1 MASDE
6 VKGIEIQL
14 RGDISPLNKAI
25 RESEG
30 VIKSMQKEMSAL
42 KKALSFDDTHVYAL
56 RQSFRDLG
64 ESITQQ
70 KEKIEDL
77 KKKYDLY
84 EDALK
89 RIDDVIAQETAALGE
104 NSDKVKEDMK
114 VRDEWQKVL
123 DKLAKTIDREQALL
137 TGAEAQYASMRE
149 EIDSVADTTSDF
161 ATSLDGDMKRAQDS
175 ISEIEERFKSFNK
188 LAQFDTTKMTAF
200 TAQLDLLGQK
210 VDEQENLLGLYD
222 QKIKQVSDAYNKA
235 KIDLDA
241 LKNSGDASNAQIKE
255 SEDIYQQLYTTLNK
269 LNSERDEEVVNLKTT
284 QAQYNDL
291 KQKIEENSDAS
302 RELAAQ
308 QERVAEAQKQVDS
321 ATSSVTGKVDAFTV
335 ALGNLLANGVE
346 RSVDKLR
353 DLATSVYEVGTGFE
367 DATTELA
374 AVLELSK
381 YSDTIDELSG
391 YFEDLSLNSK
401 YSAEQIAN
409 NATVLANAGYSADEI
424 KDSLKA
430 ISDLAAGTGEEFTTM
445 ANVTVDGL
453 AAMGYAASD
462 AQHFVDV
469 LAKSAIVSNTDVTQM
484 GEALSYAGSVAGTFG
499 YSVEDVTIALGAM
512 ATQGVKSTSAGTALR
527 SLITRLAAN
536 TSDARTEFEALG
548 GAFFDTEGNARP
560 LGDVLNDL
568 RRIISGMNDEQA
580 AAFEYTL
587 AGQRGLTG
595 LSAIINTTE
604 GDWEALTEAV
614 YDYNGTVAGMAN
626 TRMDSVSGDVEL
638 LKHSW
643 EDVQRTMYN
652 GVEPSLRKVTNSL
665 NKMMQS
671 EAFQGD
677 IEKMADDASA
687 AFEKLATIIDSTDG
701 NIIDIAG
708 DVLSL
713 ITAFGGTTIA
723 TKGILNLSNGVMNL
737 VTNMKNAQGA
747 SGFLSALASNA
758 GIASVAVG
766 LGATAFTFLAD
777 AMLDAQEASFKQI
790 EAQWGLSES
799 AEATVDKIDALYTS
813 YENARTA
820 TQQNVDAINAEYAG
834 YEALIAEYDSLLDS
848 NGKVM
853 LGYEDRANVIL
864 TTLSEAMGVEV
875 SQLQGL
881 VGEYGN
887 LSLAMEDLMVKK
899 KADAV
904 LTAYTEEYATA
915 VKNVGQATIE
925 RSNALAALQ
934 EQQEK
939 TKVAEEA
946 YNIALAQQTIE
957 VEKYGY
963 ATQETK
969 DRVNAAQREYATAS
983 GALSELQTSYDK
995 ADKECSDWNATI
1007 QNYQGLSSAIIEG
1020 DTSKIEQSL
1029 NDMTWGFQHAET
1041 ASVESMQ
1048 RQVQRAREEY
1058 ENLKQAVQNGDTTVT
1073 NEMVSEAYN
1082 RLSKC
1087 EIEYK
1092 KFCKMAVD
1100 RATEAGEGYKD
1111 NLDSQMS
1118 QAPGKVAK
1126 HMQDLQKT
1134 MRIDMSADGS
1144 WSGSQYTS
1152 GLTSGIY
1159 SGIPAIKA
1167 AAQAAANAATVR
1179 LNKTMLIQSPSRV
1192 TMKSGEY
1199 FSEGFAIGIEE
1210 KFADIREA
1218 AADAAILA
1226 DESLRDAS
1234 YSVYG
1239 ASPVNNVSTD
1249 NSTFNPIFN
1258 ITVYSNDNES
1268 NDDLAKRVADR
1279 INEET
1284 MRLKNAW

>member
-6 VKGIEIQL
+6 VKGIEIRL
-14 RGDISPLNKAI
+14 TGDISPLNQSI

-30 VIKSMQKEMSAL
+30 VIRSMQKDLSAL
-42 KKALSFDDTHVYAL
+42 KKALSFDDTHIYAL

-64 ESITQQ
+64 TIIDQQ
-70 KEKIEDL
+70 KDKIDDL
-77 KKKYDLY
+77 KKKYDIY
-84 EDALK
+84 SKAIDEIDA
-89 RIDDVIAQETAALGE
+89 VIKAETDAHSASAE
-104 NSDKVKEDMK
+104 QIEKDIK
-114 VRDEWQKVL
+114 VRNSYQKVL
-123 DKLAKTIDREQALL
+123 DNLAKTIDRETALL
-137 TGAEAQYASMRE
+137 VGNEAQYESMRK
-149 EIDSVADTTSDF
+149 EIDSVADVTGDF
-161 ATSLDGDMKRAQDS
+161 ATSLDADMQRVQNS
-175 ISEIEERFKSFNK
+175 IDEIDDRFKAFNQLTK
-188 LAQFDTTKMTAF
+188 FDTAKVQAF

-210 VDEQENLLGLYD
+210 TDEQNQLLQIYD
-222 QKIKQVSDAYNKA
+222 QKITNVESALNKTEDSLIRLRNA
-235 KIDLDA
+235 E
-241 LKNSGDASNAQIKE
+241 GDHGDEIRE
-255 SEDIYQQLYTTLNK
+255 TEDIYQQLYSTLNR
-269 LNSERDEEVVNLKTT
+269 LNSERDKEQINLRATQEE
-284 QAQYNDL
+284 YNSL
-291 KQKIEENSDAS
+291 KQKIDESSDAHKELIEQQN
-302 RELAAQ
+302 RLAAA
-308 QERVAEAQKQVDS
+308 QERIDS
-321 ATSSVTGKVDAFTV
+321 TTSTVTGKVDAFTV
-335 ALGNLLANGVE
+335 ALGNLISNGVE
-346 RSVDKLR
+346 YGIDKLR
-353 DLATSVYEVGTGFE
+353 DLATSIYDVGTGFE

-391 YFEDLSLNSK
+391 YFEELSLNSK

-527 SLITRLAAN
+527 SLITRLAAD
-536 TSDARTEFEALG
+536 TSGARTEFEELG
-548 GAFFDTEGNARP
+548 GAFFDAEGNARP

-604 GDWEALTEAV
+604 EDWTALTEAV
-614 YDYNGTVAGMAN
+614 YDYNGTVAGMAS
-626 TRMDSVSGDVEL
+626 TRMDSVSGDVGL
-638 LKHSW
+638 LKHNW
-643 EDVQRTMYN
+643 EDVQRTMYT
-652 GVEPSLRKVTNSL
+652 GVEPAIRKVTNSL
-665 NKMMQS
+665 SKMMQS

-677 IEKMADDASA
+677 IEEMADDAA
-687 AFEKLATIIDSTDG
+687 DAFEWLADAIDATDG
-701 NIIDIAG
+701 NIIDMAG
-708 DVLSL
+708 DVISL
-713 ITAFGGTTIA
+713 VTAFGGVTLVS
-723 TKGILNLSNGVMNL
+723 KNVMNL
-737 VTNMKNAQGA
+737 ASGVGKLVTDMKAAQGA

-766 LGATAFTFLAD
+766 LGATAFVALGD

-864 TTLSEAMGVEV
+864 TTLSNAMGIET
-875 SQLQGL
+875 SQIQGL

-899 KADAV
+899 KADAI

-925 RSNALAALQ
+925 RTNALTALK

-939 TKVAEEA
+939 TKVAEDA

-969 DRVNAAQREYATAS
+969 DRVNAAQREYATAQ
-983 GALSELQTSYDK
+983 GALNKLQTAYDD
-995 ADKECSDWNATI
+995 ADTACANWNATI

-1029 NDMTWGFQHAET
+1029 DDMTWGFQHAET
-1041 ASVESMQ
+1041 ASVESMM

-1058 ENLKQAVQNGDTTVT
+1058 ENLKTAVKNGDTSVT
-1073 NEMVSEAYN
+1073 NEMISEAYN

-1087 EIEYK
+1087 DIEYK
-1092 KFCKMAVD
+1092 KFVKMAAE
-1100 RATEAGEGYKD
+1100 RAQESGQGYAD
-1111 NLDSQMS
+1111 NLDSELS
-1118 QAPGKVAK
+1118 KTPGKVK
-1126 HMQDLQKT
+1126 NQMSVVQRE
-1134 MRIDMSADGS
+1134 MRIDT
-1144 WSGSQYTS
+1144 SGEGNYTASMYTS

-1179 LNKTMLIQSPSRV
+1179 LNKVMMIQSPSRV

-1199 FSEGFAIGIEE
+1199 FSEGFAIGIEK
-1210 KFADIREA
+1210 KFSDIREA

-1226 DESLRDAS
+1226 DESLTNAS
-1234 YSVYG
+1234 RAVYS
-1239 ASPVNNVSTD
+1239 ATPVNNVSND
-1249 NSTFNPIFN
+1249 NSSFSNVIN
-1258 ITVYSNDNES
+1258 VNVYSNGNES

-1284 MRLKNAW
+1284 MRLKNVW

>member
-70 KEKIEDL
+70 KDKIEDL

-84 EDALK
+84 EDALQ
-89 RIDDVIAQETAALGE
+89 RIDNVIARETATLGE

-123 DKLAKTIDREQALL
+123 DKLRKTIEREQAAL
-137 TGAEAQYASMRE
+137 TGTEAQYASMRE

-161 ATSLDGDMKRAQDS
+161 ATSLDGDMKRVQNS
-175 ISEIEERFKSFNK
+175 ISRIENRFQSFNQLTK
-188 LAQFDTTKMTAF
+188 FDTTKMAAF

-210 VDEQENLLGLYD
+210 VDEQENLLSLYD

-235 KIDLDA
+235 GNELDS
-241 LKNSGDASNAQIKE
+241 LKSSVTASDAQIQE
-255 SEDIYQQLYTTLNK
+255 SEDIYQQLYTTLNR
-269 LNSERDEEVVNLKTT
+269 LNDERDDEAVKLQTT
-284 QAQYNDL
+284 RAQYDDL
-291 KQKIEENSDAS
+291 KRKIEENSDAS
-302 RELAAQ
+302 KELAAQ
-308 QERVAEAQKQVDS
+308 QEKVADAQREIDS
-321 ATSSVTGKVDAFTV
+321 TASAVTGKVDAFTV

-346 RSVDKLR
+346 AALDKLR
-353 DLATSVYEVGTGFE
+353 DLATQVYEVGTGFE

-391 YFEDLSLNSK
+391 YFEELSLNSK

-499 YSVEDVTIALGAM
+499 YTVEDVTIALGAM

-548 GAFFDTEGNARP
+548 GAFFDAEGNARP

-604 GDWEALTEAV
+604 EDWQALTEAV

-626 TRMDSVSGDVEL
+626 TRMDSVTGDVAL
-638 LKHSW
+638 LQHSW
-643 EDVQRTMYN
+643 EDVQRTMYT

-677 IEKMADDASA
+677 IEEMADDASR
-687 AFEKLATIIDSTDG
+687 AFEKLAEIIDSTDG

-713 ITAFGGTTIA
+713 ITAFGGTAIA
-723 TKGILNLSNGVMNL
+723 TKGVLNLSNGVINL
-737 VTNMKNAQGA
+737 VANMKDAQGA
-747 SGFLSALASNA
+747 SGFLSALAGNA
-758 GIASVAVG
+758 GIVGVAVG
-766 LGATAFTFLAD
+766 LGATAFAALGD
-777 AMLDAQEASFKQI
+777 AMLDAQDASFKQI

-799 AEATVDKIDALYTS
+799 AEATVDKIDQLYTA
-813 YENARTA
+813 YENTRTA
-820 TQQNVDAINAEYAG
+820 TKQNVDAINAEYAG
-834 YEALIAEYDSLLDS
+834 YEALITEYDSLLDS
-848 NGKVM
+848 NGRVM

-864 TTLSEAMGVEV
+864 TTLAQAMGVEV
-875 SQLQGL
+875 TQLQGL
-881 VGEYGN
+881 VTEYGN
-887 LSLAMEDLMVKK
+887 LSLAMDDLMVKK
-899 KADAV
+899 KADAI
-904 LTAYTEEYATA
+904 LTAYTEEYALA

-925 RSNALAALQ
+925 RTNALTALK

-939 TKVAEEA
+939 TRVAEDA
-946 YNIALAQQTIE
+946 YNLALAQQSIE
-957 VEKYGY
+957 IEKYGY
-963 ATQETK
+963 QTQATA
-969 DRVNAAQREYATAS
+969 DRVNAAQREYATAK
-983 GALSELQTSYDK
+983 GALGELQTAYDD
-995 ADKECSDWNATI
+995 ADEACSNWNATI

-1020 DTSKIEQSL
+1020 DTTKIEQAL
-1029 NDMTWGFQHAET
+1029 DDMTWGFQHAET

-1048 RQVQRAREEY
+1048 RQVIRAREEY
-1058 ENLKQAVQNGDTTVT
+1058 ENLKEAVKNGDTTVT
-1073 NEMVSEAYN
+1073 NEMLSEAYN

-1087 EIEYK
+1087 ETEYK
-1092 KFCKMAVD
+1092 KFNKMAAD
-1100 RATEAGEGYKD
+1100 QATEGGKGYTD
-1111 NLDSQMS
+1111 NLDSEMS
-1118 QAPGKVAK
+1118 KAPGKVLK
-1126 HMQDLQKT
+1126 HMQDLQKE
-1134 MRIDMSADGS
+1134 MRIDMSGDGN

-1199 FSEGFAIGIEE
+1199 FSEGFVIGIEK
-1210 KFADIREA
+1210 KFAEIRDMAGEA
-1218 AADAAILA
+1218 GLIA
-1226 DESLRDAS
+1226 DEALSNA
-1234 YSVYG
+1234 YMNAQSV
-1239 ASPVNNVSTD
+1239 APITNNNTT
-1249 NSTFNPIFN
+1249 NSTFNPIIN
-1258 ITVYSNDNES
+1258 VSVYGGSNETDEQF
-1268 NDDLAKRVADR
+1268 AERIADV
-1279 INEET
+1279 INEKT
-1284 MRLKNAW
+1284 MRLRQVW